1 MLKQRVSLM
10 HQTGVP
16 QHFQPEKKGE
26 KKTTRPKVTVD
37 VDVVAFT
44 CILALIEP

>member
-1 MLKQRVSLM
+1 M

-16 QHFQPEKKGE
+16 QHFQPEKKG
-26 KKTTRPKVTVD
+26 KKKETTRPKVTVD

-44 CILALIEP
+44 CILALIEPY